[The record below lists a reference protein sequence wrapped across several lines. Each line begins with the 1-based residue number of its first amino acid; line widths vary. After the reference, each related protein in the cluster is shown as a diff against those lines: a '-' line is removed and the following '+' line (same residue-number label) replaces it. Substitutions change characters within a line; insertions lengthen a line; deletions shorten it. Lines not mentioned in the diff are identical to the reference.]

1 MVLAQYLEEKYY
13 GPRRRRFIDEAR
25 AEGRAEGK
33 KKGRA
38 EAFQE
43 FLEEAYQE
51 GIKEGR
57 EQARAEAAEEFQ
69 KWNERRIRAQ
79 AQNPRRQRDAQP
91 VRADRLD
98 A

>member
-13 GPRRRRFIDEAR
+13 GPRRKRFIDEAK
-25 AEGRAEGK
+25 ADGRA
-33 KKGRA
+33 KGEKMGRS

-57 EQARAEAAEEFQ
+57 DQARAEAAAEFQ
-69 KWNERRIRAQ
+69 EWKERRFRTQ
-79 AQNPRRQRDAQP
+79 AQNPRRQP
-91 VRADRLD
+91 VRAARLD